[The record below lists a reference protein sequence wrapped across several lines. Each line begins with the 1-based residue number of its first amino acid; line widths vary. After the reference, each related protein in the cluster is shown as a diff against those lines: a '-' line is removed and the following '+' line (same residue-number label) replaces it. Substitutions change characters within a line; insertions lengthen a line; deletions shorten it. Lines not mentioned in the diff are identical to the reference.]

1 MPALR
6 CGGVLD
12 AEADFAGWGLGLE
25 RGRGQEKNNGNM
37 RKPLITLALKQPILY
52 IFPPSGF
59 LFTLFQLIVAVSIR
73 GCSGVVRGS
82 LAGRSGSLRVEWDL
96 ISSEIICFVGDTWDH
111 SVIFRFVTAAGGC
124 GQTYMTN
131 SMHERSGAG

>member
-1 MPALR
+1 M
-6 CGGVLD
+6 
-12 AEADFAGWGLGLE
+12 E
-25 RGRGQEKNNGNM
+25 NM
-37 RKPLITLALKQPILY
+37 RKPLITFSLKQPILY

-59 LFTLFQLIVAVSIR
+59 CHPIQTYCCGFDQGLF
-73 GCSGVVRGS
+73 GVVRGRW
-82 LAGRSGSLRVEWDL
+82 RSFRGSLRVGMDL

-111 SVIFRFVTAAGGC
+111 SVIFRFVTAARGC